1 MDLSQLDFHDATL
14 LGVSIDPVERTAEIR
29 LAYYPSSQS
38 RDRVFG
44 VLCSRGV
51 MRFNQIA
58 DLDALQQHAG
68 PGNVSQFVTGEQP
81 GVSHLY
87 LVSGLIEIAATS
99 VAFLDVPE
107 NSQKPALA
115 LDVA

>member
-1 MDLSQLDFHDATL
+1 MDLSQLEFHDAVL
-14 LGVSIDPVERTAEIR
+14 LGVSLDPVERTVEIR

-38 RDRVFG
+38 RERVLGILCFG
-44 VLCSRGV
+44 GV
-51 MRFNQIA
+51 ARFNQIA
-58 DLDALQQHAG
+58 DLDALQQHAE

-87 LVSGLIEIAATS
+87 LVRGLIEIAATS

-115 LDVA
+115 LDVV

>member
-1 MDLSQLDFHDATL
+1 MDLSQLEFHDATL
-14 LGVSIDPVERTAEIR
+14 LSVSLDPVERTVEIR

-38 RDRVFG
+38 RERVLGILCFG
-44 VLCSRGV
+44 GV
-51 MRFNQIA
+51 ARFNQIA
-58 DLDALQQHAG
+58 DLDSLQQHAG

-87 LVSGLIEIAATS
+87 LVRGLIEIAATS
-99 VAFLDVPE
+99 VVFLDVPE